1 MSIVLERGKKM
12 ARIVLITGGARSG
25 KSQFAEQYL
34 QACPG
39 RHGYIATAQ
48 VLDDEMADR
57 VARHRSRRPAS
68 WQTFEVPSGLGNQI
82 DHILQQTD
90 NILLDC
96 LTLYF
101 SNFLLQRDGDDF
113 SHILKEAENEW
124 DGVLRAVR
132 QSRDG
137 VFVVVTNELGSGIV
151 PMAKVS
157 RQYRDLI
164 GFLNQHT
171 AAEADEVYLSVCGI
185 TMEIK
190 SRQVRLPLR
199 EERP

>member
-1 MSIVLERGKKM
+1 M
-12 ARIVLITGGARSG
+12 ARIVLVTGGARSG

-34 QACPG
+34 EACPG

>member
-1 MSIVLERGKKM
+1 M
-12 ARIVLITGGARSG
+12 ARIVLVTGGARSG

-190 SRQVRLPLR
+190 SRQVHLPLR

>member
-1 MSIVLERGKKM
+1 M
-12 ARIVLITGGARSG
+12 ARIVLVTGGARSG

-34 QACPG
+34 EACPG

-137 VFVVVTNELGSGIV
+137 VFVVVTNELGLGIV

>member
-1 MSIVLERGKKM
+1 M
-12 ARIVLITGGARSG
+12 ARIVLVTGGARSG

-34 QACPG
+34 EACPG
-39 RHGYIATAQ
+39 RHGYIATAR

-68 WQTFEVPSGLGNQI
+68 WQTFEVPAGLGNQI

-190 SRQVRLPLR
+190 SRQVHLPLR

>member
-1 MSIVLERGKKM
+1 MAHIVL
-12 ARIVLITGGARSG
+12 VTGGARSG

-34 QACPG
+34 EACPG
-39 RHGYIATAQ
+39 RHGYIATAR
-48 VLDDEMADR
+48 VLDDEMVDR

-82 DHILQQTD
+82 DHILQQAD

-101 SNFLLQRDGDDF
+101 SNFLLQRDRDDF
-113 SHILKEAENEW
+113 SHILKEAEDEW

-132 QSRDG
+132 QSGDG

-164 GFLNQHT
+164 GFLNQRT

>member
-1 MSIVLERGKKM
+1 M
-12 ARIVLITGGARSG
+12 ARIVLVTGGARSG

-34 QACPG
+34 EACPG
-39 RHGYIATAQ
+39 RHGYIATAR

>member
-1 MSIVLERGKKM
+1 MD
-12 ARIVLITGGARSG
+12 RIVLVTGGARSG

-34 QACPG
+34 EECPG

-68 WQTFEVPSGLGNQI
+68 WQTFEVPSGLGDRI
-82 DHILQQTD
+82 ASILQQTD
-90 NILLDC
+90 HILLDC

-113 SHILKEAENEW
+113 SHILKEAEEEW
-124 DGVLRAVR
+124 DKVLRTVG
-132 QSRDG
+132 QSPG
-137 VFVVVTNELGSGIV
+137 GTFVIVTNELGSGIV

-164 GFLNQHT
+164 GFLNQRT
-171 AAEADEVYLSVCGI
+171 AAAADEVYLSVCGI
-185 TMEIK
+185 TIEIK
-190 SRQVRLPLR
+190 SRQVTLPVR
-199 EERP
+199 EEQP

>member
-1 MSIVLERGKKM
+1 M
-12 ARIVLITGGARSG
+12 ARIVLVTGGARSG

-34 QACPG
+34 EACPG

-164 GFLNQHT
+164 GFLNQRT

-190 SRQVRLPLR
+190 SRQVRLPLQ

>member
-1 MSIVLERGKKM
+1 M
-12 ARIVLITGGARSG
+12 ARIVLVTGGARSG

-34 QACPG
+34 EACPG
-39 RHGYIATAQ
+39 RHGYIATAR

-132 QSRDG
+132 QSGDG

-151 PMAKVS
+151 PMA
-157 RQYRDLI
+157 
-164 GFLNQHT
+164 
-171 AAEADEVYLSVCGI
+171 
-185 TMEIK
+185 
-190 SRQVRLPLR
+190 
-199 EERP
+199 

>member
-1 MSIVLERGKKM
+1 M

>member
-1 MSIVLERGKKM
+1 M

-57 VARHRSRRPAS
+57 VDRHRSRRPAS

>member
-1 MSIVLERGKKM
+1 M
-12 ARIVLITGGARSG
+12 ARIVLVTGGARSG

-34 QACPG
+34 EACPG
-39 RHGYIATAQ
+39 RHGYIATAR

-57 VARHRSRRPAS
+57 VACHRSRRPAS

-164 GFLNQHT
+164 GFLNQRT

>member
-1 MSIVLERGKKM
+1 M

-190 SRQVRLPLR
+190 SRQVHLPLR
-199 EERP
+199 EGRP

>member
-1 MSIVLERGKKM
+1 M

-137 VFVVVTNELGSGIV
+137 VFVVVTNELG
-151 PMAKVS
+151 
-157 RQYRDLI
+157 
-164 GFLNQHT
+164 
-171 AAEADEVYLSVCGI
+171 
-185 TMEIK
+185 
-190 SRQVRLPLR
+190 
-199 EERP
+199 

>member
-1 MSIVLERGKKM
+1 M
-12 ARIVLITGGARSG
+12 ARIVLVTGGARSG

-34 QACPG
+34 EACPG
-39 RHGYIATAQ
+39 RHGYIATAR

-164 GFLNQHT
+164 GFLNQRT

>member
-1 MSIVLERGKKM
+1 M

-164 GFLNQHT
+164 GFLNQRT